1 MNDKLSGKI
10 PPRLLHRHAPKL
22 PFSQS
27 VDVWTWGELQKQGF
41 TDMKAMSTTTLALAH
56 YDASR
61 PTTASTDESSS
72 GFTTKGSTSSDTQ
85 GSLRLH

>member
-1 MNDKLSGKI
+1 MINCLGKFL
-10 PPRLLHRHAPKL
+10 PDFFSVMHQSYNLLK
-22 PFSQS
+22 SD
-27 VDVWTWGELQKQGF
+27 DVWTWGELQKQGF
-41 TDMKAMSTTTLALAH
+41 TDVKAMLTTTLALAH
-56 YDASR
+56 YDPSK

>member
-22 PFSQS
+22 QFAQICRC
-27 VDVWTWGELQKQGF
+27 VDMGELQKQGF

-56 YDASR
+56 YDASK